1 MMRPRTG
8 SGLQGGRPR
17 RVPTGV
23 SSVQLRI
30 GVTEDVEP
38 IEASPTDACPGGGVV
53 APDPASWSDALTGC
67 DGPRLWDRL
76 LASEVARVRRYRR
89 PATVAL
95 IEIVGFEELERVW
108 GDEIAERTFVRWAR
122 TLATEIR
129 SSDHIARIDR
139 TRFAVLL
146 TETEEIAAINF
157 VERVRA
163 ACEQQPGELR
173 VAMGWASPTG
183 KTDLHD
189 ALATAEA
196 RLVAEIAEP
205 GEEG

>member
-1 MMRPRTG
+1 MPAPAAASWPPTPRAGATRSPAATAPACG
-8 SGLQGGRPR
+8 TACWPARSPASGAIAGRPPSR
-17 RVPTGV
+17 
-23 SSVQLRI
+23 SSRSS
-30 GVTEDVEP
+30 
-38 IEASPTDACPGGGVV
+38 ASTSSSGCGATRSPSTRSS
-53 APDPASWSDALTGC
+53 AS
-67 DGPRLWDRL
+67 
-76 LASEVARVRRYRR
+76 
-89 PATVAL
+89 
-95 IEIVGFEELERVW
+95 
-108 GDEIAERTFVRWAR
+108 AR

-163 ACEQQPGELR
+163 AFEQQPGELR
-173 VAMGWASPTG
+173 VAIGWASPTG
-183 KTDLHD
+183 TSDLHD

-205 GEEG
+205 GAEG

>member
-1 MMRPRTG
+1 MPPG
-8 SGLQGGRPR
+8 
-17 RVPTGV
+17 
-23 SSVQLRI
+23 SSVHERI

-38 IEASPTDACPGGGVV
+38 TGTPDADARPIGGVV
-53 APDPASWSDALTGC
+53 APDPSSWGDPLTGC

-76 LASEVARVRRYRR
+76 LASEVARVRRYER

-95 IEIVGFEELERVW
+95 IEIVGFDELERVW
-108 GDEIAERTFVRWAR
+108 GDEIAERTFVRLAR

-139 TRFAVLL
+139 ARFAVLL

-163 ACEQQPGELR
+163 ACERQPGELR
-173 VAMGWASPTG
+173 IAIGWASPT
-183 KTDLHD
+183 TTFDLHD
-189 ALATAEA
+189 ALATAER
-196 RLVAEIAEP
+196 RLVEEID
-205 GEEG
+205 GEAPEVTPED